1 MLFFTFYDRT
11 CSYTKV
17 HTIYILGVFI
27 YFWYV
32 ATNKFSWH
40 WFTSLKSH
48 NCHDF
53 SLHHELVF
61 DDMNLHMVY
70 IWSSLLQLTVE
81 PCDLCQ
87 ADNLFTAV
95 TSWINSLLS
104 LKMTNFHPVSFWV
117 VIFVIDYVIQHST
130 KTKYQQQ
137 QNGIVRDFFC
147 NLYGVPVCQSCLIMS
162 CHLQQQHQV
171 HFFCTV
177 EKLLGSQ
184 GYVLIPPQKEL
195 HQTVLFS
202 VNLKWVDGF

>member
-1 MLFFTFYDRT
+1 MIGLVLILKYIQ
-11 CSYTKV
+11 YT
-17 HTIYILGVFI
+17 YLLGVFI

-81 PCDLCQ
+81 SCDLSQ

-95 TSWINSLLS
+95 TNWINLLLS
-104 LKMTNFHPVSFWV
+104 LKMTNFHPV
-117 VIFVIDYVIQHST
+117 Q
-130 KTKYQQQ
+130 YQLDNYEPNKQYDDHKLKFDW
-137 QNGIVRDFFC
+137 I
-147 NLYGVPVCQSCLIMS
+147 NLMQWL
-162 CHLQQQHQV
+162 
-171 HFFCTV
+171 
-177 EKLLGSQ
+177 
-184 GYVLIPPQKEL
+184 
-195 HQTVLFS
+195 
-202 VNLKWVDGF
+202 

>member
-1 MLFFTFYDRT
+1 MIGLVF
-11 CSYTKV
+11 SYTKV

-32 ATNKFSWH
+32 ATNKSSWH

-53 SLHHELVF
+53 SSHHELVF

-81 PCDLCQ
+81 SCALSQ

-104 LKMTNFHPVSFWV
+104 LEMTNFHPVSFWV
-117 VIFVIDYVIQHST
+117 VIFVIDYVIQQST
-130 KTKYQQQ
+130 KTKYL
-137 QNGIVRDFFC
+137 NDLATKWHCARFFFAICMVCLFAIVAWLCHAIC
-147 NLYGVPVCQSCLIMS
+147 NNNTKCISFAQWKNY
-162 CHLQQQHQV
+162 
-171 HFFCTV
+171 
-177 EKLLGSQ
+177 
-184 GYVLIPPQKEL
+184 
-195 HQTVLFS
+195 
-202 VNLKWVDGF
+202 